1 VVGAEARRSQGA
13 ALSEAVFR
21 RDGDAFVPTGHAR
34 GPWDPGQ
41 LHGGAPGALIAEAVQ
56 ADGYLVARLTM
67 DFLAPVPMAPLTVSA
82 WTTKPGRNL
91 QLAEAEMEAEG
102 RTVLRARAVRLR
114 RGDVELPPEA
124 GGAGAGKEGQAEARE
139 TGGAGAGERGGAAGA
154 TPGPDAGRPG
164 RFPLDDGH
172 AEGFHRTAMDIRF
185 LEGDYGIGPARAWFR
200 LRLALVDQT
209 PASPLA
215 RAIAAAD
222 FGNGISRVVDFD
234 RYLFVNTDLTV
245 HLHREPAGE
254 WVLLDA
260 RTRLESH
267 GAGLAHSVLSDE
279 RGQLGLAAQS
289 LFVASRL

>member
-1 VVGAEARRSQGA
+1 VVWPEARRAPGA
-13 ALSEAVFR
+13 ALSESVFR

-56 ADGYLVARLTM
+56 ADGYLVARLTI

-82 WTTKPGRNL
+82 QTTRPGRNL

-114 RGDVELPPEA
+114 RGQVELP
-124 GGAGAGKEGQAEARE
+124 AEA
-139 TGGAGAGERGGAAGA
+139 GAAGA
-154 TPGPDAGRPG
+154 GGPPRGGAGPDDGRAGV
-164 RFPLDDGH
+164 FPLDDGH

-185 LEGDYGIGPARAWFR
+185 IDGDYGLGPARAWFR
-200 LRLALVDQT
+200 LQIPLVDDAL
-209 PASPLA
+209 ASPLA

-222 FGNGISRVVDFD
+222 FGNGISRVVDFAD
-234 RYLFVNTDLTV
+234 YLFVNTDLTV
-245 HLHREPAGE
+245 HLHREPATE
-254 WVLLDA
+254 WVLVDA
-260 RTRLESH
+260 STRLEPH
-267 GAGLAHSVLSDE
+267 GAGLAHSNLSDE

-289 LFVASRL
+289 LFVASRPQDP

>member
-1 VVGAEARRSQGA
+1 VVWPEARRAPGA
-13 ALSEAVFR
+13 ALSESVFR
-21 RDGDAFVPTGHAR
+21 RDGEAFAPTGHAR

-56 ADGYLVARLTM
+56 ADGYLVARLTI
-67 DFLAPVPMAPLTVSA
+67 DFLAPVPMAPLTVTA
-82 WTTKPGRNL
+82 RTTKPGRNL

-114 RGDVELPPEA
+114 RGHVELPAEVGAADA
-124 GGAGAGKEGQAEARE
+124 GG
-139 TGGAGAGERGGAAGA
+139 GGG
-154 TPGPDAGRPG
+154 GPDDGRAG

-185 LEGDYGIGPARAWFR
+185 IDGDYGIGPARAWFR
-200 LRLALVDQT
+200 LQIPLVDDV

-222 FGNGISRVVDFD
+222 FGNGISRVVDFED
-234 RYLFVNTDLTV
+234 YLFVNTDLTV
-245 HLHREPAGE
+245 HLHREPAAE
-254 WVLLDA
+254 WVLVDA
-260 RTRLESH
+260 STRLEPH
-267 GAGLAHSVLSDE
+267 GAGLAHSILSDE

-289 LFVASRL
+289 LFVASRPQDP

>member
-1 VVGAEARRSQGA
+1 VVWPEARRAPGA
-13 ALSEAVFR
+13 ALSESVFR
-21 RDGDAFVPTGHAR
+21 RDGEAFVPTGHAR

-56 ADGYLVARLTM
+56 ADGYLVARLTI
-67 DFLAPVPMAPLTVSA
+67 DFLAPVPMAPLTVTA
-82 WTTKPGRNL
+82 RTTKPGRNL

-114 RGDVELPPEA
+114 RGHVELPAEVGAADA
-124 GGAGAGKEGQAEARE
+124 GG
-139 TGGAGAGERGGAAGA
+139 GGG
-154 TPGPDAGRPG
+154 GPDDGRAG

-185 LEGDYGIGPARAWFR
+185 IDGDYGIGPARAWFR
-200 LRLALVDQT
+200 LQIPLVDDV

-222 FGNGISRVVDFD
+222 FGNGISRVVDFED
-234 RYLFVNTDLTV
+234 YLFVNTDLTV
-245 HLHREPAGE
+245 HLHREPAAE
-254 WVLLDA
+254 WVLVDA
-260 RTRLESH
+260 STRLEPH
-267 GAGLAHSVLSDE
+267 GAGLAHSILSDE

-289 LFVASRL
+289 LFVASRPQDP

>member
-1 VVGAEARRSQGA
+1 VVWPQARGAPGA
-13 ALSEAVFR
+13 ALSESVFR
-21 RDGDAFVPTGHAR
+21 RDGEAFVPTGHAR

-56 ADGYLVARLTM
+56 ADGYVVARLTI
-67 DFLAPVPMAPLTVSA
+67 DFLAPVAMAPLTISA
-82 WTTKPGRNL
+82 QTTKPGRNL

-114 RGDVELPPEA
+114 RGQVELPAEV
-124 GGAGAGKEGQAEARE
+124 GGAGAG
-139 TGGAGAGERGGAAGA
+139 GGGG
-154 TPGPDAGRPG
+154 GPEDGRPG

-185 LEGDYGIGPARAWFR
+185 IDGDYGIGPARAWFR
-200 LRLALVDQT
+200 LQIPLVDDA

-222 FGNGISRVVDFD
+222 FGNGISRVVDFAD
-234 RYLFVNTDLTV
+234 YLFVNTDLTV
-245 HLHREPAGE
+245 HLHREPATE
-254 WVLLDA
+254 WVLVDA
-260 RTRLESH
+260 STRLEPH
-267 GAGLAHSVLSDE
+267 GAGLAHSILSDE

-289 LFVASRL
+289 LFVASRPKDP